1 MRLATVLWLDGSGE
15 MMRVLSQHRTIVH
28 GWHTAVTAFVAAQ
41 CCI

>member
-28 GWHTAVTAFVAAQ
+28 DGVPQ
-41 CCI
+41 